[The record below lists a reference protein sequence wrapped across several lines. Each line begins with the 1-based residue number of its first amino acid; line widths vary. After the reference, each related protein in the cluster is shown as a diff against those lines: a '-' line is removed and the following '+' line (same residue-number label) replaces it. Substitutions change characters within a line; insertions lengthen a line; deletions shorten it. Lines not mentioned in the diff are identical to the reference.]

1 MEPATGSR
9 SPNAFLLFLAGL
21 EAGMMG
27 ALCFLA
33 WMGATAVL
41 AHRSFWTS
49 ENLMASVFYGG
60 DAIRGGLA
68 ASTFSG
74 LALYLLLYSLLGA
87 VFATAIRNRLPR
99 LRLTLAGVL
108 FGLCWYSLSFRL
120 IWRSVAPLVTLLH
133 IENTTIW
140 GHAIYGALLA
150 RYPVYVARRQEPER
164 AALPEGVVAGPPAD
178 PQIAEVAAGGPS
190 EPETPE

>member
-87 VFATAIRNRLPR
+87 VFAAAIRNRLPR

-108 FGLCWYSLSFRL
+108 FGLCWYFLSFRL
-120 IWRSVAPLVTLLH
+120 MWRSVAPLVTLLH

-150 RYPVYVARRQEPER
+150 RYPVYAARWQEPSQ
-164 AALPEGVVAGPPAD
+164 AALPESVAAEPPAN
-178 PQIAEVAAGGPS
+178 PQIAGVAPAGPS